1 MTNINSIFKKNLTL
15 ESVAEGVGVVVGVI
29 LVSTASILI
38 TAWVIHWILG
48 MIGIGA
54 LTYAQVVGLL
64 AIWEIMKPSSG
75 SKS

>member
-15 ESVAEGVGVVVGVI
+15 ESVAEGVGVVLGVI
-29 LVSTASILI
+29 FVGAASLLI
-38 TAWVIHWILG
+38 SAWVVQWILSVC
-48 MIGIGA
+48 GIYQA
-54 LTYAQVVGLL
+54 TYAQVVGLL

>member
-48 MIGIGA
+48 MIGIGT

-64 AIWEIMKPSSG
+64 AIWEIIKPSSG

>member
-15 ESVAEGVGVVVGVI
+15 ESVAEGVGVVLGVIFVGV
-29 LVSTASILI
+29 ASLLI
-38 TAWVIHWILG
+38 SAWVIHWILG
-48 MIGIGA
+48 AIGIGT

-64 AIWEIMKPSSG
+64 VIWEIMKPSSG

>member
-15 ESVAEGVGVVVGVI
+15 ESVAEGLGVVLGVI
-29 LVSTASILI
+29 FVGAASLLI
-38 TAWVIHWILG
+38 SAWVIHWILG
-48 MIGIGA
+48 MIGIGT